1 MIKFHIPDFYS
12 FSKMNL
18 RLISLID
25 EFKSY
30 FYDNVSVGSIFG
42 TFPNAIWNGGR
53 VINDEKFD
61 ENCISKYI
69 EIFNEKGVPLRF
81 TFTNSRVGYDHLND
95 EYCNRILTLADNGVN
110 EIIVNNPILEEYLRR
125 TYPNFKYILSTTA
138 AIRGVDEINKSC
150 EKYDYVVLDYNDNK
164 DIDILQ
170 GIENKDKVEILLN
183 ESCMPNCPIR
193 KQHYSSISYSQLKN
207 YDADKLKCPYMMA
220 AVYNKE
226 LGKYSPT
233 IITEVELYEKYVSMG
248 FSNFKIQG
256 RGDTQNRV
264 LDSYMSYMVRPEY
277 IDFIKSKF

>member
-1 MIKFHIPDFYS
+1 MIKFHIPDFYT

-18 RLISLID
+18 KLISLI
-25 EFKSY
+25 EEYRNY
-30 FYDNVSVGSIFG
+30 FYDSVSIGSIFG

-53 VINDEKFD
+53 VIKDEMFD
-61 ENCISKYI
+61 ETCIPRYI
-69 EIFNEKGVPLRF
+69 GLFNEKGVPLRF
-81 TFTNSRVGYDHLND
+81 TFTNSRVGYNHLTN
-95 EYCNRILTLADNGVN
+95 EYCNRILTLANNGLN
-110 EIIVNNPILEEYLRR
+110 EIIVNNSILEEYLRK

-164 DIDILQ
+164 DINILN

-193 KQHYSSISYSQLKN
+193 QQHYGSISYSQLKSRN
-207 YDADKLKCPYMMA
+207 TDEFKCPYMMA

-233 IITEVELYEKYVSMG
+233 IITESELYKNYVSMG

-264 LDSYMSYMVRPEY
+264 LDSYMLYMVKPDC